1 MASGAHGT
9 RAVIAA
15 LLANL
20 GIAIA
25 KFVGFLLTSSTSML
39 AESVHSVADSG
50 NQALLLLGQKRA
62 RRAPTEEH
70 PFGYG
75 RERYFWAFVVALI
88 LFSLGGMFAIYEG
101 VTKIRDP
108 HELESASIAIGI
120 LAVAIVLE
128 SLSFRTAIVESN
140 RVKDPDTTWWGFIR
154 RSKQPELP
162 VVLLEDLGAL
172 VGLVLALAAVTTS
185 VVTDD
190 AVWDGYG
197 TLAIGV
203 LLVVIAVIL
212 AIEMKGLLIGESAS
226 LIDQQKIAAAIE
238 IEPSVTRLI
247 HMRTEHIGPDE
258 LLIGAKIE
266 LVHGL
271 SVDDAVEAVNRVE
284 ASVRRA
290 VPTARVMYLEPDI
303 FRTTLPSDKSAPLTA
318 DTVLEDL
325 EPLPAGLTTP
335 DERVPGDPARPDR
348 G

>member
-1 MASGAHGT
+1 
-9 RAVIAA
+9 
-15 LLANL
+15 
-20 GIAIA
+20 
-25 KFVGFLLTSSTSML
+25 
-39 AESVHSVADSG
+39 
-50 NQALLLLGQKRA
+50 
-62 RRAPTEEH
+62 
-70 PFGYG
+70 
-75 RERYFWAFVVALI
+75 
-88 LFSLGGMFAIYEG
+88 
-101 VTKIRDP
+101 
-108 HELESASIAIGI
+108 
-120 LAVAIVLE
+120 
-128 SLSFRTAIVESN
+128 
-140 RVKDPDTTWWGFIR
+140 
-154 RSKQPELP
+154 

-258 LLIGAKIE
+258 LLVGAKIE